1 MFFLRGLVVA
11 SVALNLV
18 ACSSSSDAPEES
30 GPSFKGTVHPI
41 LAQSCS
47 LTACHGSK
55 ESNLG
60 IYIPSSPADVHA
72 TLMTESPTA
81 RGAKF
86 VVPGNPDASYL
97 MMKIDGTQGQLEAK
111 CSGTCGAQMPLDLPV
126 LSDSERAAI
135 RAWILAGAKND

>member
-1 MFFLRGLVVA
+1 MVLLRGLAVA
-11 SVALNLV
+11 SMALNLV
-18 ACSSSSDAPEES
+18 ACSSSSDRSEP
-30 GPSFKGTVHPI
+30 GPSFKETVHPI

-60 IYIPSSPADVHA
+60 IYIPSSPNDVHA
-72 TLMTESPTA
+72 ALLTASPTA
-81 RGAKF
+81 RGAQF

-97 MMKIDGTQGQLEAK
+97 MMKIDGTQAQLAAT
-111 CSGTCGAQMPLDLPV
+111 CSGTCGAQMPLDLPA
-126 LSDSERAAI
+126 LSDTERASI